1 MIAPTSGSAS
11 LNKIPS
17 PLATS
22 RISVSRRFSN
32 GRRRRSSPRRK
43 RSNAT
48 SVAWAPPRLVR
59 ERDEVAPS
67 VVPQHDRLAVDQRHI
82 AGEGANRLG
91 DCWEPIGEVRA
102 AAAPDVHQ
110 LKLLENKDAETVV
123 LDLVQPAWSG
133 GRALGERWLARADEA
148 DRGISPPEGRGVAPD
163 YGFQTWTASKAAVM
177 AMRIIGGQGM

>member
-67 VVPQHDRLAVDQRHI
+67 VVPQHDRFAVDHRLVR
-82 AGEGANRLG
+82 GEAANRLG
-91 DCWEPIGEVRA
+91 DRREAIGEVRA
-102 AAAPDVHQ
+102 AAAPDLGALAVFAR
-110 LKLLENKDAETVV
+110 EDAETVV
-123 LDLVQPAWSG
+123 LDFVQPAGSG
-133 GRALGERWLARADEA
+133 GRAIDQDGLARADEA
-148 DRGISPPEGRGVAPD
+148 DRGISPP
-163 YGFQTWTASKAAVM
+163 
-177 AMRIIGGQGM
+177 